1 VVFQN
6 FKFLKGLNAEER
18 CFAWKLTQDMLQI
31 GIRIHRRNAERRCLA
46 QFDNGFLCQEI
57 QDLEHT
63 FRSCPM
69 FMESYN
75 LIIQVLNRFIER
87 SVSYGSLIHLS
98 FNHRNKTKLKCA
110 LWFAVRI
117 MYQIFV
123 KKMFNKV
130 QLLRECIK
138 EIDWNLNLSRKIG
151 SSAEM
156 IKLKDILMEF

>member
-1 VVFQN
+1 
-6 FKFLKGLNAEER
+6 
-18 CFAWKLTQDMLQI
+18 
-31 GIRIHRRNAERRCLA
+31 
-46 QFDNGFLCQEI
+46 
-57 QDLEHT
+57 
-63 FRSCPM
+63 
-69 FMESYN
+69 
-75 LIIQVLNRFIER
+75 
-87 SVSYGSLIHLS
+87 
-98 FNHRNKTKLKCA
+98 
-110 LWFAVRI
+110 